1 MLDMNSDKY
10 ISFEV
15 FIRYCYIKTKDG
27 TIPYTEWLKNTKGI
41 SIKQIKEMIK
51 KVN

>member
-10 ISFEV
+10 ISLEV

-27 TIPYTEWLKNTKGI
+27 NIPYTEWLKNTKGV
-41 SIKQIKEMIK
+41 SIKQIKEMLK
-51 KVN
+51 KK

>member
-10 ISFEV
+10 INLEV
-15 FIRYCYIKTKDG
+15 FIRYCYIKTKDRN
-27 TIPYTEWLKNTKGI
+27 IPYTEWLKNNKGI

>member
-1 MLDMNSDKY
+1 MLDMSLDKY

-15 FIRYCYIKTKDG
+15 FIRYCYIKTKDK

-41 SIKQIKEMIK
+41 SIKQIKEMFK